1 MFSLM
6 SRCSCRNA
14 ESWMRKKGFRAIP
27 GLMGPNLA
35 IFPNRRFLLDAR
47 SGFLFPLSRSIP
59 NPRSS
64 PCSADCTTSFLP
76 CEGGFTS
83 RGRLYVSG
91 DRLPHSLSAV
101 HGRGGSAPGAPAAPA
116 SATRSQKHRLM
127 RILVL
132 KGLTEKSMGARTGR
146 LCYSGVRGE
155 SDQIRMCL

>member
-91 DRLPHSLSAV
+91 DRLPLSLSAV
-101 HGRGGSAPGAPAAPA
+101 HGRGGVGPWSP
-116 SATRSQKHRLM
+116 RSPSLRHALSETQTHADLSF
-127 RILVL
+127 
-132 KGLTEKSMGARTGR
+132 ERTHGKI
-146 LCYSGVRGE
+146 YVR
-155 SDQIRMCL
+155 SDRKALLFWS